1 MNRTTGYL
9 RVASGTPLCRRN
21 TPEGYARMG
30 YDISGRE
37 ITSSYYIPTTGFG
50 NTGNLIRNSAIT
62 FRSIPTNNVVDAPT
76 SSTVRRVVE
85 QREREKIAKLWE
97 KEITANDTYLSNN
110 LDAVASRF
118 DFSGTGFRYFVLRTK
133 EVVGVFRTESEA
145 LDFGR
150 NTFGNAENPYFSIEY
165 VRRTVTDGE
174 TAYDRGN

>member
-97 KEITANDTYLSNN
+97 KEITANDTYLSANIATVADG
-110 LDAVASRF
+110 LDF
-118 DFSGTGFRYFVLRTK
+118 TGRRYLVLRNK
-133 EVVGVFRTESEA
+133 QVVGVFSTSDQA
-145 LDFGR
+145 LAFGR
-150 NTFGNAENPYFSIEY
+150 DTFGSSDSPYFSIEA
-165 VRRTVTDGE
+165 VTRTVKDGE
-174 TAYDRGN
+174 TTYDRED